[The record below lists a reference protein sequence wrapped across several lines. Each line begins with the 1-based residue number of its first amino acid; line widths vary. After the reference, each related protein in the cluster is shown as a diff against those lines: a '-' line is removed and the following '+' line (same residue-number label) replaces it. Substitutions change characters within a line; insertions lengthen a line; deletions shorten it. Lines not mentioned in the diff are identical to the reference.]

1 MINRLDGCVCQGI
14 LSVRLPWNQFDY
26 DYVILYSLEIPTI
39 PGEPKRLNNLVA
51 TSLIPLCA
59 VIMTMLEQLP
69 PPPSSQ

>member
-1 MINRLDGCVCQGI
+1 MIYRLDGCVCQGI
-14 LSVRLPWNQFDY
+14 LSVRLAAWDQF